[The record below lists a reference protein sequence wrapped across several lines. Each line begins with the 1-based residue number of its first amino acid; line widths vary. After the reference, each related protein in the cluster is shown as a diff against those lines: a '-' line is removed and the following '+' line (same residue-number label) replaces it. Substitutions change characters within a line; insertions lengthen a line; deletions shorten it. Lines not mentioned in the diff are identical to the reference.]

1 MNVKHHAKPH
11 LFFIFSSKT
20 ATYYIYR
27 LFAFLYQLV
36 FMQQLFL
43 VCIIS

>member
-20 ATYYIYR
+20 ATLLY
-27 LFAFLYQLV
+27 LSPFLY
-36 FMQQLFL
+36 FY
-43 VCIIS
+43 IS